1 MSDIDG
7 LFDSDPHQNPNAKF
21 IERIDEWSD
30 ELMKLGGCAGSA
42 RGTGGMFTK
51 LKAAKIVTESGCD
64 MIIMNG
70 AFPENLYNIIDGKPI
85 GTRFFAKKG

>member
-1 MSDIDG
+1 
-7 LFDSDPHQNPNAKF
+7 
-21 IERIDEWSD
+21 
-30 ELMKLGGCAGSA
+30 MKLGGCAGSA